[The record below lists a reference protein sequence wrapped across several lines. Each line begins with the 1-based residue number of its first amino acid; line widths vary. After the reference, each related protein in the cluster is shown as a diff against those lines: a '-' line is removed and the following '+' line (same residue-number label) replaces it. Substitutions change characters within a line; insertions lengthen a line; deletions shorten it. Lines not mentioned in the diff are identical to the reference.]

1 MNSFEEMLK
10 TYTTE
15 VNREVELFLPPEEG
29 FLEEFIKYL
38 VNRNR

>member
-15 VNREVELFLPPEEG
+15 VNREVELFLPPRRASRAR
-29 FLEEFIKYL
+29 LW
-38 VNRNR
+38 RP